1 MTDTTASP
9 AGVSAGEVARALG
22 VDKSTVGRWIAQGRI
37 VAERGEWGYTIPAAE
52 LDRLIAE
59 RDAKQ
64 T

>member
-37 VAERGEWGYTIPAAE
+37 TEVKAIIGLLWLERFVRG
-52 LDRLIAE
+52 R
-59 RDAKQ
+59 
-64 T
+64 